1 MLPKPPKAVL
11 ILIALLSLL
20 AGLSGLLGLVLSL
33 QGQRYL
39 ALGFE
44 ATLVMAGVFGVLT
57 GLGRF
62 RDGPGLATL
71 CVGGAVFVCGTL
83 SEPTLVPR
91 LLGRGGASSVVMGVD
106 LVMLAIVRV
115 VCGLALIAL
124 AAMIVLVRRP
134 KASMGLVM
142 RGALVGLPV
151 AATLVL
157 AGSGSV
163 RGFVAGLQPVVVVP
177 LVVVG
182 VLVLGACLSV
192 SIHCFIRG
200 FEMGREEP

>member
-11 ILIALLSLL
+11 VLIVLLSLL
-20 AGLSGLLGLVLSL
+20 AGLSGLLGMVLSL

-44 ATLVMAGVFGVLT
+44 ATLILAGCFGVLT

-91 LLGRGGASSVVMGVD
+91 LLGRGGAPSVVMGVD
-106 LVMLAIVRV
+106 MVMLAVARV
-115 VCGLALIAL
+115 MCGLALIAL
-124 AAMIVLVRRP
+124 AAVIVLVRRP
-134 KASMGLVM
+134 KASMGLVI

-151 AATLVL
+151 VAAMAL
-157 AGSGSV
+157 AGSGTV
-163 RGFVAGLQPVVVVP
+163 RGFVAGLQPVIVVP
-177 LVVVG
+177 LIVVG

-192 SIHCFIRG
+192 SIHCFIRS
-200 FEMGREEP
+200 FEMGREET

>member
-20 AGLSGLLGLVLSL
+20 AGLSGVLGLVLSF
-33 QGQRYL
+33 QAQRYL

-44 ATLVMAGVFGVLT
+44 ATLVLAGVFGVLA
-57 GLGRF
+57 GLWRF
-62 RDGPGLATL
+62 RDGPALATL

-91 LLGRGGASSVVMGVD
+91 LLGRGGAPSVVMGVD
-106 LVMLAIVRV
+106 MVTLAIARV
-115 VCGLALIAL
+115 VCGLALMGL
-124 AAMIVLVRRP
+124 AAAIVLVRRP
-134 KASMGLVM
+134 KASMGMVA

-151 AATLVL
+151 VATAAL
-157 AGSGSV
+157 AASGTV
-163 RGFVAGLQPVVVVP
+163 RGFFTGLQPVIVVP

-192 SIHCFIRG
+192 SIHCFIRS
-200 FEMGREEP
+200 FEMGREET